1 LGAQFCV
8 ELAAGSFRCADG
20 CLSPGVGRM
29 SKYQSLIIAKAA
41 GYRPITPTG
50 KAVVHWACL
59 GSGFRVKVLVTI

>member
-29 SKYQSLIIAKAA
+29 SKYQSLNIAKAA

-50 KAVVHWACL
+50 KAVVH
-59 GSGFRVKVLVTI
+59 